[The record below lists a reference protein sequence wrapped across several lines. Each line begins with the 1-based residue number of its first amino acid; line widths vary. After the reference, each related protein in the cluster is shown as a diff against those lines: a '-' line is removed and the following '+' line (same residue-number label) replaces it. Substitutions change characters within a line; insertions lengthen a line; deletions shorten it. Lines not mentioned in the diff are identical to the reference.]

1 VVFGLPACRAPRA
14 TETEV
19 REVAKEL
26 GPGRFDLTD
35 TRGGLAELSS
45 YRSVLTVS
53 FDGSRAGQPLRW
65 SRTSTLQATKSPPAR
80 RLTVAVSGT
89 GAESGETSLAEKN
102 GAAYAW
108 SATNPCTATSLDPAN
123 STLQQMEPAASLTGV
138 LGAEEAGRETLNGAE
153 TTRYTFDERALAE
166 SSLNKSRGELWLAT
180 KGGYLVRYR
189 LTTTGDS
196 TYFRD
201 ATRGTL
207 TWDYELKEINRP
219 LSIDLPA
226 ACAPGLVDAP
236 MLPGASDVQSQP
248 GVLQYHTTTS
258 LADAVAFYKKQFVAL
273 GWTPP
278 SQSNPMQDAL
288 LAADPEVRQAMKALG
303 VNLPGQAPPANED
316 QAYLLFHRG
325 SQVLR
330 VLVTRGESATGVLVL
345 LGNAGK

>member
-1 VVFGLPACRAPRA
+1 
-14 TETEV
+14 
-19 REVAKEL
+19 
-26 GPGRFDLTD
+26 
-35 TRGGLAELSS
+35 
-45 YRSVLTVS
+45 
-53 FDGSRAGQPLRW
+53 
-65 SRTSTLQATKSPPAR
+65 
-80 RLTVAVSGT
+80 
-89 GAESGETSLAEKN
+89 
-102 GAAYAW
+102 
-108 SATNPCTATSLDPAN
+108 
-123 STLQQMEPAASLTGV
+123 MEPAASLTGV